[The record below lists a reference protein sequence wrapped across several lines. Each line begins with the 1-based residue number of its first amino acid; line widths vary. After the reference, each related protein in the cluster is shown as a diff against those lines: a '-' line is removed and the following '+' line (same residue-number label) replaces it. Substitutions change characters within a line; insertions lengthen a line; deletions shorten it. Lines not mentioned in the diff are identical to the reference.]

1 MLFKRIKINNIRSYE
16 NEEIFLPRG
25 SVLLSGDIGSGKTS
39 ILLSIEFALF
49 GLQPGQKG
57 ASLLKNNA
65 DEGFVELEF
74 EIDGEIIIIKRA
86 LKRKKTVTQDSTFI
100 TINGKTEEKATTEV
114 KNFVLQKL
122 NYPLEFAKK
131 TNLLYRFTVYT
142 PQEQM
147 KQIILEDP
155 ETRLNTLRHVF
166 GIDKYK
172 RIKENTLILTSK
184 LREEARLSQGQL
196 IDLETRKAK
205 LQERTLNL
213 DKIKK
218 EVPKISADI
227 LLIKEEKSRKE
238 ADLNDV
244 KAKIEDKRNLDT
256 EGQKTNILLITK
268 KEQVLKFTSEIK
280 ALDDRLKK
288 ATESFNEQEFN
299 SLIINLEEKR
309 LSKEVIA
316 REINELSS
324 KISSFLSKKYDLE
337 KLKDK
342 VSSLQNCPTCLQDVS
357 DSHKHFIFSKT
368 GEEMSSID
376 KERLIID
383 AEKQKKETL
392 VKEINNE
399 ILKLEEKKTKLQEIK
414 IRLQTIQEDYQRKE
428 AMEKQITSLNSD
440 VSMLENQIKTLK
452 ETISEMKKF
461 DQIFEVKTRE
471 FDEIFLRERKLEI
484 KKAEILREIEINEKE
499 ILIVEKEIKEKEEI
513 KEKLM
518 RMVELENW
526 LANNF
531 LDLIGVIEKNVMV
544 KLKSEFSKL
553 FNEWFSIL
561 VPDTFTVRL
570 DDDFTPIIEQQ
581 DYELDYSFLSG
592 GERTAV
598 ALAYR
603 LALNQTINSLLSEIK
618 TKGIVIL
625 DEPTEGFSQQ
635 QLDKMR
641 DVLKELTVDQLI
653 LVSHDSKIES
663 FVDKIIRL
671 KKDNLATKV
680 VN

>member
-392 VKEINNE
+392 AKEINNE